1 MVLASESKS
10 PRSKP
15 PPNVQSSRCTLVAMG
30 DTNDSVGLL
39 TKDEVRELVVD
50 DDSDDWETND
60 FSDLAVEASGEKS
73 GTIRKSVS
81 SNEESDPEALWETK
95 LSPVVSQHSD
105 EPVLGSKTNSIG
117 DAGEPM
123 IFVDMTD
130 LSKGSIH
137 SKFDANSV
145 NDHGAVKEL
154 RQKIERDY
162 QSFACNEKLVA
173 DSVVIP
179 CGSSVWRSALVEL
192 RKARPG
198 HYICPIFPSQTGKPT
213 ST

>member
-1 MVLASESKS
+1 
-10 PRSKP
+10 
-15 PPNVQSSRCTLVAMG
+15 MG

-105 EPVLGSKTNSIG
+105 EPVLGSKTNSI
-117 DAGEPM
+117 
-123 IFVDMTD
+123 
-130 LSKGSIH
+130 
-137 SKFDANSV
+137 
-145 NDHGAVKEL
+145 
-154 RQKIERDY
+154 
-162 QSFACNEKLVA
+162 
-173 DSVVIP
+173 
-179 CGSSVWRSALVEL
+179 
-192 RKARPG
+192 
-198 HYICPIFPSQTGKPT
+198 
-213 ST
+213 